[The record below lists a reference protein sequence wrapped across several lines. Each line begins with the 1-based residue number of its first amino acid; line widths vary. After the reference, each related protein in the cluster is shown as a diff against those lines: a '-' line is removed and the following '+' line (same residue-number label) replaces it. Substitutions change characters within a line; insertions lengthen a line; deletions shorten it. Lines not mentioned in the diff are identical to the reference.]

1 MKQVS
6 IWTDLGGIPF
16 EQSFRDVKGIRTR
29 TIEAGRG
36 DAVIFLHGTGGHAEA
51 FARNF
56 KRHAQHFRTIG
67 LDMIGHGYTDA
78 PDIEYTLDTFVE
90 HVHDVVLALG
100 YEKVSLVGESLGGM
114 VAAHFAI
121 RYPEHTRL
129 IVMNTGVLMTR
140 TEADLKGLRDMLE
153 RTRKATG
160 TLTREAVRTRLA
172 WLMHEPEVNVTEE
185 LVDVRYVIYSQPGRA
200 KIMSR
205 ISQMVVNGVHDESWV
220 ARYSNP
226 EDLRRVQCPALIIW
240 SKYNPSLQ
248 LENARKALPYLR
260 DGRMVVM
267 EHSSHWPQW
276 EEAELCDKVQIAF
289 LLGE

>member
-1 MKQVS
+1 VS
-6 IWTDLGGIPF
+6 IWTDLGGIRF
-16 EQSFRDVKGIRTR
+16 EHGFRDVKGIRTR
-29 TIEAGRG
+29 LVGAGSG
-36 DAVIFLHGTGGHAEA
+36 EPVIFLHGTGGHAEA
-51 FARNF
+51 FMRNF
-56 KRHAQHFRTIG
+56 KRHAQHFRTISM
-67 LDMIGHGYTDA
+67 DMIGHGYTDA
-78 PDIEYTLDTFVE
+78 PDIEYGMDTFVE
-90 HVHDVVLALG
+90 HLHDVVLALG
-100 YEKVSLVGESLGGM
+100 YGKVSVVGESLGGM

-121 RYPEHTRL
+121 RYPQLARR

-160 TLTREAVRTRLA
+160 ELTKEAVRSRLA
-172 WLMHEPEVNVTEE
+172 WLMHDPEVNVTQE
-185 LVDVRYVIYSQPGRA
+185 LVDIRYGIYSQPGRA
-200 KIMSR
+200 KIMAR

-220 ARYSNP
+220 RKYSNP

-248 LENARKALPYLR
+248 LENAAKALPYLR

-276 EEAELCDKVQIAF
+276 EEAERYDEVEIAF
-289 LLGE
+289 LRGE

>member
-1 MKQVS
+1 VS

-16 EQSFRDVKGIRTR
+16 EHGFRDVKGIRTR
-29 TIEAGRG
+29 LISAGSG
-36 DAVIFLHGTGGHAEA
+36 EPVIFLHGTGGHAEA
-51 FARNF
+51 FMRNF
-56 KRHAQHFRTIG
+56 KRHAQHFRTISM
-67 LDMIGHGYTDA
+67 DMIGHGYTDA
-78 PDIEYTLDTFVE
+78 PDIEYGMDTFVE
-90 HVHDVVLALG
+90 HLHDVVLALG
-100 YEKVSLVGESLGGM
+100 YDKVSVVGESLGGM

-121 RYPEHTRL
+121 RYPQLARR

-160 TLTREAVRTRLA
+160 ELTKEAVRSRLA
-172 WLMHEPEVNVTEE
+172 WLMHDPEVNVTQE
-185 LVDVRYVIYSQPGRA
+185 LVDIRYGIYSQPGRA
-200 KIMSR
+200 KIMAR

-220 ARYSNP
+220 RKYSNP

-248 LENARKALPYLR
+248 LENAAKALPYLR

-276 EEAELCDKVQIAF
+276 EEAERYDEVEIAF
-289 LLGE
+289 LRGE

>member
-1 MKQVS
+1 VS

-16 EQSFRDVKGIRTR
+16 EHSFRDVKGIRTR
-29 TIEAGRG
+29 LVSAGSG
-36 DAVIFLHGTGGHAEA
+36 EPVIFLHGTGGHAEA
-51 FARNF
+51 FMRNF
-56 KRHAQHFRTIG
+56 KRHAQHFRTISM
-67 LDMIGHGYTDA
+67 DMIGHGYTDA
-78 PDIEYTLDTFVE
+78 PDIEYGMDTFVE
-90 HVHDVVLALG
+90 HLHDVVLALG
-100 YEKVSLVGESLGGM
+100 YDKVSVVGESLGGM

-121 RYPEHTRL
+121 RYPQLARR

-160 TLTREAVRTRLA
+160 ELTKEAVRSRLA
-172 WLMHEPEVNVTEE
+172 WLMHDPEVNVTQE
-185 LVDVRYVIYSQPGRA
+185 LVDIRYGIYSQPGRA
-200 KIMSR
+200 KIMAR

-220 ARYSNP
+220 RKYSNP

-248 LENARKALPYLR
+248 LENAAKALPYLR

-276 EEAELCDKVQIAF
+276 EEAERYDEVEIAF
-289 LLGE
+289 LRGE

>member
-1 MKQVS
+1 VS

-16 EQSFRDVKGIRTR
+16 EHSFRDVKGMRTR
-29 TIEAGRG
+29 LVSAGSG
-36 DAVIFLHGTGGHAEA
+36 EPVIFLHGTGGHAEA
-51 FARNF
+51 FMRNF
-56 KRHAQHFRTIG
+56 KRHAQHFRTISM
-67 LDMIGHGYTDA
+67 DMIGHGYTDA
-78 PDIEYTLDTFVE
+78 PDIEYGMDTFVE
-90 HVHDVVLALG
+90 HLHDVVLALG
-100 YEKVSLVGESLGGM
+100 YDKVSVVGESLGGM

-121 RYPEHTRL
+121 RYPQLARR

-160 TLTREAVRTRLA
+160 ELTKEAVRSRLA
-172 WLMHEPEVNVTEE
+172 WLMHDPEVNVTQE
-185 LVDVRYVIYSQPGRA
+185 LVDIRYGIYSQPGRA
-200 KIMSR
+200 KIMAR

-220 ARYSNP
+220 RKYSNP

-248 LENARKALPYLR
+248 LENAAKALPYLR

-276 EEAELCDKVQIAF
+276 EEAERYDEVEIAF
-289 LLGE
+289 LRGE